1 MISKYV
7 DHLINF
13 DPIDSSA
20 FSNLTLKVVISDM
33 IGLRDHWHF
42 STLSPLPPPP
52 PTAILPST
60 SPLYISFIVLQRV
73 IKKYFQDV
81 CYNLRFISVCS
92 I

>member
-52 PTAILPST
+52 PNRHS
-60 SPLYISFIVLQRV
+60 
-73 IKKYFQDV
+73 
-81 CYNLRFISVCS
+81 S
-92 I
+92 INFAPVHIFYCATKSNQKIFPRRLL

>member
-1 MISKYV
+1 MIAKYV

-20 FSNLTLKVVISDM
+20 FSNLRLKVVISDM
-33 IGLRDHWHF
+33 TGLLDHWHF
-42 STLSPLPPPP
+42 STLSPPPPP

-60 SPLYISFIVLQRV
+60 SPLYISFIVQQRV

-81 CYNLRFISVCS
+81 CYNLRLISVCS
-92 I
+92 L

>member
-52 PTAILPST
+52 QPPFFHQLRPCTYRL
-60 SPLYISFIVLQRV
+60 L
-73 IKKYFQDV
+73 
-81 CYNLRFISVCS
+81 CYKE
-92 I
+92 